1 MAPFLGFT
9 VLKVF
14 DLETPAEETLASDL
28 LLVFKV
34 EIKVLETMAVVVMVI
49 FAFIEA
55 IMVCGLVILDE

>member
-1 MAPFLGFT
+1 M
-9 VLKVF
+9 LKVF

-49 FAFIEA
+49 FVFIEA
-55 IMVCGLVILDE
+55 IKVCGLVIFDE